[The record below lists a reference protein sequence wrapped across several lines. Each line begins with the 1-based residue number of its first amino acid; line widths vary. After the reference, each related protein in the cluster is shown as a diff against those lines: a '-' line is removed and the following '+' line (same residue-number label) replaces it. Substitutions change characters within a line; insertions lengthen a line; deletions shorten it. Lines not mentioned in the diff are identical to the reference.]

1 MDDSQLE
8 TTARNWFGEFQRFA
22 ADFGLVDLGIRLI
35 AAIAIFVIGKWVAR
49 KLADSVKRLME
60 RGDSDEMLVRFVRN
74 MVYFLL
80 LTFVIMAAISQ
91 VGIETTSFI
100 AVLGAAGFAVGLAL
114 QGSLANFAAGVL
126 LLIFRPCKVGHFIE
140 GAGVSGVVEALHVF
154 TTTLKT
160 GDNKTVIS
168 PNGDLASGTIV
179 NYSTQAT
186 RRVDLV
192 FGIGYG
198 DDIDKAKAL
207 MREEMGADDRILK
220 DPAPTVGLVELADSS
235 VNFVCRPWV
244 NSSDYWSV
252 LFDLNERIKK
262 RFDAE
267 GINIPYPQ
275 QDVHIVDYRKGGQQ
289 DG

>member
-1 MDDSQLE
+1 MDEGQLE
-8 TTARNWFGEFQRFA
+8 TTARDWIGESHRLA
-22 ADFGLVDLGIRLI
+22 SEFGLLDLGVRLI

-49 KLADSVKRLME
+49 KLADTVKSLME

-100 AVLGAAGFAVGLAL
+100 AVLGAAGFAIGLAL

-126 LLIFRPCKVGHFIE
+126 LLIFRPFKVGDFIE
-140 GAGVSGVVEALHVF
+140 GAGVSGVVETLHVF

-160 GDNKTVIS
+160 GDNKTIIV

-179 NYSTQAT
+179 NYSAQAT

-207 MREEMGADDRILK
+207 MREEMAADERILK
-220 DPAPTVGLVELADSS
+220 DPEPTVGLVELADSS

-244 NSSDYWSV
+244 NSADYWGV
-252 LFDLNERIKK
+252 LFDLNESIKK

-289 DG
+289 RG